1 MPANLLENHVNDIQ
15 SQDFE
20 QTPLYALHRE
30 RGARMAPVAGYE
42 MPVQYQGIIVEHLH
56 TRENAAL
63 FDVSHMGQVILRG
76 EDVAAALETLVPG
89 DFQELPVGKT
99 RYTVLTNDRGGI
111 IDDLMV
117 THGGDHLFVVLTAS
131 RKEKD
136 LAHFE
141 AHIGGRCKIEVLSD
155 RALLA
160 LQGPAA
166 VNVLARLAPP
176 CRHMFFMTGEALS
189 VADVPCFVIRSGY
202 TGEDGFEI
210 SVPAEEAEHLARLLL
225 DEPEV
230 RPAGLGARDSLR
242 LEAGFCL
249 YGNDIDETTTP
260 VEAGLSWVI
269 GKRRRAEGGFPGA
282 AVIARQL
289 AEGVERK
296 RVGLRAEGK
305 IPARAHAPITEPDG
319 AEGGLVI
326 GEVTSGGYGPTVG
339 GPVAMGYVKAERAR
353 SDTPVSLMVRGKALA
368 ARVAK
373 LPFVEH
379 RYFKR

>member
-1 MPANLLENHVNDIQ
+1 MNDTQ
-15 SQDFE
+15 GRDLE

-30 RGARMAPVAGYE
+30 RGARMVRFAGYE
-42 MPVQYQGIIVEHLH
+42 MPARYQGIIAEHLH
-56 TRENAAL
+56 ARESAAL

-76 EDVAAALETLVPG
+76 EDVAVALETLVPG
-89 DFQELPVGKT
+89 DFQELPVGKA

-117 THGGDHLFVVLTAS
+117 THGGDHLFLILNAAC
-131 RKEKD
+131 KDKD
-136 LAHFE
+136 LAHIE
-141 AHIGGRCKIEVLSD
+141 AHIGGRCKIELLSD

-166 VNVLARLAPP
+166 VDVLARLAPP
-176 CRHMFFMTGEALS
+176 CRHMLFMTGATLTL
-189 VADVPCFVIRSGY
+189 ADVPCFVIRSGY

-210 SVPAEEAEHLARLLL
+210 SVPAEEAERLARLLL

-230 RPAGLGARDSLR
+230 RLAGLGARDSLR

-260 VEAGLSWVI
+260 VEAALSWAI

-305 IPARAHAPITEPDG
+305 IPARAHAPITESDG
-319 AEGGLVI
+319 AEGGPVI
-326 GEVTSGGYGPTVG
+326 GEVTSGGYGPTVR

>member
-1 MPANLLENHVNDIQ
+1 MNDTQ
-15 SQDFE
+15 GQDLA
-20 QTPLYALHRE
+20 QTPLDALHRE
-30 RGARMAPVAGYE
+30 RGARMVPVAGYE
-42 MPVQYQGIIVEHLH
+42 MPGRYQGIIAEHLH

-76 EDVAAALETLVPG
+76 EDVAVALETLVPS
-89 DFQELPVGKT
+89 DFQELPVGKA

-117 THGGDHLFVVLTAS
+117 THGGDHLFLILNAAC
-131 RKEKD
+131 KDKD
-136 LAHFE
+136 LAHIE
-141 AHIGGRCKIEVLSD
+141 AHIGGRCTIEVLSD

-166 VNVLARLAPP
+166 VDVLARLAPP
-176 CRHMFFMTGEALS
+176 CRHLLFMTGATLTL
-189 VADVPCFVIRSGY
+189 ADVPCFVIRSGY

-210 SVPAEEAEHLARLLL
+210 SVPAEEAERLARLLL

-260 VEAGLSWVI
+260 VEAALSWAI

-305 IPARAHAPITEPDG
+305 IPARAHAPITESGG

-326 GEVTSGGYGPTVG
+326 GEVTSGGYGPTVR

-353 SDTPVSLMVRGKALA
+353 SGTPVSLMVRGKALA

>member
-1 MPANLLENHVNDIQ
+1 MNDIQ
-15 SQDFE
+15 GRDLE

-30 RGARMAPVAGYE
+30 RGARMVPVAGYE
-42 MPVQYQGIIVEHLH
+42 MPVQYQGIIAEHLH

-89 DFQELPVGKT
+89 DLQELPVGKT

-117 THGGDHLFVVLTAS
+117 THGGDHLFVILNAAC
-131 RKEKD
+131 KEKD

-166 VNVLARLAPP
+166 VTVLARLAPP
-176 CRHMFFMTGEALS
+176 CRHMLFMTGATLTL
-189 VADVPCFVIRSGY
+189 ADVPCFVIRSGY

-210 SVPAEEAEHLARLLL
+210 SVPAEEAERLARLLL

-230 RPAGLGARDSLR
+230 RLAGFGARDSLR
-242 LEAGFCL
+242 LEAGLCL

-260 VEAGLSWVI
+260 VEAGLSWAI

-305 IPARAHAPITEPDG
+305 IPARAHAPITEADG
-319 AEGGLVI
+319 AEGGPVI

-339 GPVAMGYVKAERAR
+339 GPVAMGYVKAGRAR
-353 SDTPVSLMVRGKALA
+353 AGTPVSLMVRGKALA